1 MIVNQKSLNN
11 FRLLFDL
18 IFLNFSF
25 VLAADISQSFSLLVE
40 RNYMFILLGIQNIAW
55 YLLAKSLRFYEDF
68 YFRNFVNQFIYIL
81 KNVFSQIIISIT
93 FIFLFKEELFTRN
106 FILLYASF
114 LLLTISFRTWFFKR
128 LLGYLRSKGKN
139 VRNTIILGSGEVGK
153 NFYRFV
159 KTYPDFG
166 YNIIGFVDDN
176 SEVNSDKEILG
187 SINNLEKIIIENKVE
202 EVIITLSNPTEEEL
216 DRIITICNKSAV
228 NTHIIPNYFKF
239 LSKKFQIS
247 MIGSFPIINVRSIPL
262 EEIQWRVLKRSFD
275 LLFSIL
281 IILLTVIWL
290 FPILIVLIKLSSKGP
305 AFFIQERIGKNG
317 KPFKCI
323 KFRTMYIDTDSTK
336 FVPTLMDDP
345 RITKIG
351 SLLRKSNLDELPQIF
366 NVLVGSMSV
375 VGPRPHTIAY
385 NNQYEEYVDDI
396 KQRNLVKPGITGWAQ
411 VHGLRGDIIDE
422 LENKVRI
429 KKRIEYDKWYI
440 ENWSFWLDIQIILLT
455 IIRMLKGDTKGH

>member
-336 FVPTLMDDP
+336 FVPTLMNDP